1 MEYLSLWGLFG
12 SAFISSTLAPGGSE
26 IILGYMVEQNN
37 FQTEK
42 LVLIA
47 TFGNTLG
54 ALTTWGLGMLAAK
67 KYPLEAVLSEKKQ
80 AAVNVVKKWGY
91 LALLFS
97 WLPIVGDGFCFAG
110 GWLKMPLIISI
121 WAILVGKAI
130 RYSLIAYFIVTTQ
143 VI

>member
-1 MEYLSLWGLFG
+1 VDYLSLWGLFG

-110 GWLKMPLIISI
+110 GWLRMSLTVSI
-121 WAILVGKAI
+121 PVILLGKAI
-130 RYSLIAYFIVTTQ
+130 RYALIAYLI
-143 VI
+143 I